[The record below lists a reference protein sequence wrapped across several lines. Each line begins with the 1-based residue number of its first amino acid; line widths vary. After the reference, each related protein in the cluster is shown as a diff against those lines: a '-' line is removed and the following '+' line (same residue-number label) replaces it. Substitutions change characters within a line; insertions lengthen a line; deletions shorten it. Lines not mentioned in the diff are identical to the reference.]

1 MPAAKGSARTP
12 LGPKMRIIHI
22 PKKKLPSLHL
32 PQTLSMYCI
41 GIVLFAKRPVFFT
54 FAPHWHYVF
63 FWCTSQIGMSNILEN
78 CPIIFLA
85 ISGKSKHFS
94 FGFSCDLPHVKN
106 SAQAIQ
112 KEEIPLTQMGFALP
126 TLPNRHVRK
135 SSLNFFG
142 CILSPF
148 FCEFGNSN
156 YGRTNILGT
165 PPYVKFSVFCYWK
178 YEKCLE
184 SP

>member
-1 MPAAKGSARTP
+1 
-12 LGPKMRIIHI
+12 
-22 PKKKLPSLHL
+22 
-32 PQTLSMYCI
+32 
-41 GIVLFAKRPVFFT
+41 
-54 FAPHWHYVF
+54 
-63 FWCTSQIGMSNILEN
+63 MSNILEN

-148 FCEFGNSN
+148 FVS
-156 YGRTNILGT
+156 LGT
-165 PPYVKFSVFCYWK
+165 LTTGGPTFWGPPPMSNFQFFVIENMKSA
-178 YEKCLE
+178 
-184 SP
+184 